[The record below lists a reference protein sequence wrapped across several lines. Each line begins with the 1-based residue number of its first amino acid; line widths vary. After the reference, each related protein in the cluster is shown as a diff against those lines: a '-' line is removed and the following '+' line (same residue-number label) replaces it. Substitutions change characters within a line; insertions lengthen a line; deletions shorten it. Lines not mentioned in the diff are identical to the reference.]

1 MPQTN
6 KSFPGFTKDEI
17 ENIRLQA
24 IEFWNQ
30 ASLAQQP
37 LFELVND
44 CERIARVQLPRD
56 LQAQYDN
63 NPDMAQLV
71 PDDAYVNL
79 RAIQAGLLKLLFSR
93 KPYGRLSV
101 KGKPNFKDERLKKAE
116 WLLQALLDQQH
127 DGAGFE
133 SEATK
138 AIYQALVAGITCT
151 YDSWVTDFEREAV
164 RGNNGQITTD
174 KNGRPTFRSVRT
186 DSYPQS
192 TFIDI
197 RRVRIDLNGLEN
209 QKNTKIVGF
218 QRLAGLSEL
227 FVLNRSDTFYNFDE
241 DEVTDSSF
249 QRDLYYEWIREEAQ
263 HYSEF
268 SRATTNK
275 FGDKVVEEWPIRG
288 LFQFK
293 DKNGNLTF
301 KDLVV
306 HIGNRH
312 HLLALKENDL
322 PIRGWS
328 LFNFPIVSTEVSKMF
343 PMGIVEPQTDAI
355 IEKFIKRNQ
364 SLDESAR
371 RTYDMYLGDAS
382 AMGDLDDYIEYERGR
397 IIKIDPGSAGLASV
411 RDAFTPLP
419 RANLGQD
426 SFNQAAAL
434 EQGIQRGMFLND
446 YIGPGDPERK
456 ETATAV
462 TALVGSGTNQLELTA
477 TVLKNSYFAPSWRKH
492 LILYNFFK
500 GHQENTV
507 FDQQGEPV
515 EIQPNDL
522 NYFYNIDIDIRTQ
535 LDQPAMTRRFVESY
549 PTMIGD
555 PFYDP
560 FELRKTFVDVL
571 QLPNADRI
579 LRPNQHLLD
588 IIERENISLA
598 NGLGLF
604 VSPHDRHEA
613 HIKGHVEGRDMAAQ
627 NGLPT
632 SAFDTHIEEHQQM
645 QEEQQAALGNTKE
658 FGGNASQNLSSEN
671 AANKSRPAAGGRRRS
686 VA

>member
-6 KSFPGFTKDEI
+6 KSFPGFTKDEV

-30 ASLAQQP
+30 ATLAQEP
-37 LFELVND
+37 LFHLVND

-56 LQAQYDN
+56 LQTQYDN

-101 KGKPNFKDERLKKAE
+101 KGKPNFRDERLQKAE

-138 AIYQALVAGITCT
+138 AIYQALVCGITCT
-151 YDSWVTDFEREAV
+151 YDSWVTDFEREAQ
-164 RGNNGQITTD
+164 RDESGQIQPDD
-174 KNGRPTFRSVRT
+174 KGRPQFKTVQT

-192 TFIDI
+192 TWIDI
-197 RRVRIDLNGLEN
+197 RRVRLDLNGLEN

-227 FVLNRSDTFYNFDE
+227 FVLNRGDTFYNFDE
-241 DEVTDSSF
+241 DEIADSSF

-263 HYSEF
+263 HFSEF
-268 SRATTNK
+268 SRATTNE
-275 FGDKVVEEWPIRG
+275 FGDRMVEEWQIRG

-293 DKNGNLTF
+293 DRKGNLTF
-301 KDLVV
+301 KDLVIS
-306 HIGNRH
+306 IGNRR

-322 PIRGWS
+322 PIRGWA

-343 PMGIVEPQTDAI
+343 PMGIIEPQMDAL

-371 RTYDMYLGDAS
+371 RTYDMFLGDSS
-382 AMGDLDDYIEYERGR
+382 AMGDLDDYIEYERSR
-397 IIKIDPGSAGLASV
+397 ILKIDTAAAGMTDVRQALA
-411 RDAFTPLP
+411 PLP
-419 RANLGQD
+419 RQTTGQD
-426 SFNQAAAL
+426 TFRQAAAL
-434 EQGIQRGMFLND
+434 TDDIQKGMFLND
-446 YIGPGDPERK
+446 FTGPGDPDRK

-462 TALVGSGTNQLELTA
+462 TALVAGGTNQLELTA

-492 LILYNFFK
+492 LIL
-500 GHQENTV
+500 
-507 FDQQGEPV
+507 
-515 EIQPNDL
+515 
-522 NYFYNIDIDIRTQ
+522 
-535 LDQPAMTRRFVESY
+535 
-549 PTMIGD
+549 
-555 PFYDP
+555 
-560 FELRKTFVDVL
+560 
-571 QLPNADRI
+571 
-579 LRPNQHLLD
+579 
-588 IIERENISLA
+588 
-598 NGLGLF
+598 
-604 VSPHDRHEA
+604 
-613 HIKGHVEGRDMAAQ
+613 
-627 NGLPT
+627 
-632 SAFDTHIEEHQQM
+632 
-645 QEEQQAALGNTKE
+645 
-658 FGGNASQNLSSEN
+658 
-671 AANKSRPAAGGRRRS
+671 
-686 VA
+686 